1 MAFSTTSLSEEIA
14 YILMNIEQY
23 EFEDVKQIQ
32 VIFTE
37 LHNNFTDLVDEAFY
51 PKRNE
56 IVRCLIEKYQS
67 PVLTF
72 ECPELKTH
80 RESLKDIWNENEKG
94 LKDFFSSEL
103 IFPLTTLEDLVTLFD
118 MSVLPKSPL

>member
-37 LHNNFTDLVDEAFY
+37 LHNNFTDLVDEALY

-67 PVLTF
+67 PGMATF
-72 ECPELKTH
+72 IGIFIRYFTKTSV
-80 RESLKDIWNENEKG
+80 RAV
-94 LKDFFSSEL
+94 FSSRCTE
-103 IFPLTTLEDLVTLFD
+103 TN
-118 MSVLPKSPL
+118 